1 MDTLKENLFKN
12 LNKEIHDGRLLQA
25 IKDVPRE
32 EFVHETLYEYA
43 YFNVP
48 LDIGYEQTI
57 SQPSIVAL
65 MTELLDLKST
75 DIVLDIGTGSGYQ
88 AAILSKLCKQVVSV
102 EIVPELAKSAK
113 ERLKRLGYTN
123 VTVVKGD
130 GKQGY
135 ESKAPYDKILCAA
148 AVEEIPKLWIDQL
161 DDDGIMVFPLKMKD
175 FDELVRGTKT
185 ERGILL
191 EYITAVRFVP
201 LV

>member
-1 MDTLKENLFKN
+1 VDTLKENLFKN
-12 LNKEIHDGRLLQA
+12 LNKEIHDVRVLQA

-75 DIVLDIGTGSGYQ
+75 DTVLDIGTGSGYQ

-123 VTVVKGD
+123 VTVV
-130 GKQGY
+130 
-135 ESKAPYDKILCAA
+135 PYDKILCAA
-148 AVEEIPKLWIDQL
+148 AVEEIPKSWIDQL
-161 DDDGIMVFPLKMKD
+161 DDDGIMVFPLKMKN

>member
-12 LNKEIHDGRLLQA
+12 LNKEIHDVRVLQA

-75 DIVLDIGTGSGYQ
+75 DTVLDIGTGSGYQ

-130 GKQGY
+130 GKQGC
-135 ESKAPYDKILCAA
+135 ESRAPYDKILCAA
-148 AVEEIPKLWIDQL
+148 AVEEIPKSWIDQL
-161 DDDGIMVFPLKMKD
+161 DDDGIMVFPLKMKN